1 MASLTNLLQDEEN
14 EGEIE
19 DEKRAKRQVNQMQT
33 CLDPNSIKQTTRQTN
48 EKGKLD
54 FFEDIRELMLILTAI
69 TELGISLFHLSF

>member
-33 CLDPNSIKQTTRQTN
+33 CLDPNSIKQTTRQT
-48 EKGKLD
+48 K
-54 FFEDIRELMLILTAI
+54 
-69 TELGISLFHLSF
+69 